1 MSIPSSG
8 PLRMSQI
15 RTALGV
21 SNTNF
26 RLKLAETGSYGA
38 LNSNSAIV
46 GGGSTQLNGQAPHA
60 MSKWRG
66 YNNACTPVAIGP
78 SATTINQGQSVTLTA
93 SGATSYSWNTGQT
106 TAQITVTPLS
116 STTYTVTGI
125 TSGCKNTTAS
135 RTITV
140 IPATTTTTTTTT
152 STTTTT
158 TAPPPPSGCICWELI
173 GGRDGDMFGVT
184 DCNGEY
190 YEIFV
195 GRDEVIYRCAQDA
208 RALGGGS
215 ALGVIGFYEGCE
227 ECMEFP
233 KK

>member
-1 MSIPSSG
+1 MSIPISG
-8 PLRMSQI
+8 PLSMSQI

-21 SNTNF
+21 ININF

-46 GGGSTQLNGQAPHA
+46 GASLNGQAPHA

-93 SGATSYSWNTGQT
+93 SGSSSYSWSTGQT
-106 TAQITVTPLS
+106 TAQITVTPS
-116 STTYTVTGI
+116 STTTYTVTGI

-140 IPATTTTTTTTT
+140 IPATTTTTTTT
-152 STTTTT
+152 
-158 TAPPPPSGCICWELI
+158 APPPPTGNCQCYV
-173 GGRDGDMFGVT
+173 F
-184 DCNGEY
+184 
-190 YEIFV
+190 F
-195 GRDEVIYRCAQDA
+195 
-208 RALGGGS
+208 GGS
-215 ALGVIGFYEGCE
+215 GTLFGYHDCSLNYQEMFVEPEGLVWLCVNDDIYGPPVVMGDGMAERDDSPSSNERYDGGCE
-227 ECMEFP
+227 ACLRR
-233 KK
+233 